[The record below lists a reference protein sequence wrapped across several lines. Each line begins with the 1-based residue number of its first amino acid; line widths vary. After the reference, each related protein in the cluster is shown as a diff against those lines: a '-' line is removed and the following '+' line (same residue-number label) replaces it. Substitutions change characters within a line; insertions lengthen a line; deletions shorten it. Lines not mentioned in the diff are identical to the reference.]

1 MLNTD
6 HRFGV
11 KSKNSVKT
19 GFTATYPRN
28 CITVFFFSLPL
39 YQTNSIAM
47 ETLVVTVKDK
57 HEMQLVSDVL
67 KKMRINAKQLT
78 KEEREDLGLSKLMKQ
93 ANRSEKVSR
102 EQVMKSLSGE

>member
-1 MLNTD
+1 
-6 HRFGV
+6 
-11 KSKNSVKT
+11 
-19 GFTATYPRN
+19 
-28 CITVFFFSLPL
+28 
-39 YQTNSIAM
+39 M

-57 HEMQLVSDVL
+57 HEMQLVSDIL
-67 KKMRINAKQLT
+67 KKMRINAKHLT